1 MVMVRCGSA
10 SALVAGTRGGE
21 RCVYPQRRSV
31 AAGRCTAA
39 VLLVAAVLG
48 GGLFGGVFL
57 APAHAQTTNFPAP
70 PNGTLSRSQG
80 IDFVTIGQPGNSPWS
95 GNGTLGDRAIGR
107 GRVDYEYRIG
117 RFEVTTAQWV
127 EFMNA
132 AYDRPANDQI
142 PFMQLPGTWGAGG
155 AAPTVPGGRRW
166 SVPAGNEMR
175 PVGNISWRMAAIY
188 CNWLHNDKSLTRDA
202 FLTGAY
208 NVSTFGYTGPNGD
221 QFTDQA
227 ARSPG
232 AKYFIPTWDEWLK
245 ATHFDPNRLGTN
257 QPGWWTY
264 ANMRETVTPIGL
276 PPPFGTGEANAGS
289 GSAGIPLGSY
299 VNVMSPWGLYD
310 TAGGMS
316 EWTESIF
323 FSSTLDNTRLWDGS
337 AYDSTTQADWIA
349 TRGGDFPSFALG
361 NYGFRIAAAIPSPS
375 VGVAFMFIGGIAA
388 RRRRVTPS
396 RGHNQ
401 P

>member
-10 SALVAGTRGGE
+10 SALGAWMRGGG
-21 RCVYPQRRSV
+21 RRFV
-31 AAGRCTAA
+31 GADAAAVMPGAGMRVPA
-39 VLLVAAVLG
+39 VLLAAVLG
-48 GGLFGGVFL
+48 SGLGGGLCGGPFI
-57 APAHAQTTNFPAP
+57 APAHAQPTNFPAP

-80 IDFVTIGQPGNSPWS
+80 IDFVTIGQPGNAPWA

-142 PFMQLPGTWGAGG
+142 PFMQLPSTWGG
-155 AAPTVPGGRRW
+155 ASQSPTVPGGRRW
-166 SVPAGNEMR
+166 RVSQGNDML

-188 CNWLHNDKSLTRDA
+188 CNWLHNDKALTRDA

-232 AKYFIPTWDEWLK
+232 ARYFIPTWDEWLK
-245 ATHFDPNRLGTN
+245 ATHFDPNRFGQG
-257 QPGWWTY
+257 QPGWWSF

-299 VNVMSPWGLYD
+299 VNIMSPWGLYD

-349 TRGGDFPSFALG
+349 TRGGDFPSFALTG
-361 NYGFRIAAAIPSPS
+361 R
-375 VGVAFMFIGGIAA
+375 
-388 RRRRVTPS
+388 
-396 RGHNQ
+396 
-401 P
+401 

>member
-1 MVMVRCGSA
+1 MVMVRYGSA
-10 SALVAGTRGGE
+10 SALGAWMRGGG
-21 RCVYPQRRSV
+21 RRFVGADTSAV
-31 AAGRCTAA
+31 LLLAA
-39 VLLVAAVLG
+39 VLGSGLG
-48 GGLFGGVFL
+48 GGLFGGPFG
-57 APAHAQTTNFPAP
+57 ASANAQPTNFPAP

-80 IDFVTIGQPGNSPWS
+80 IDFVTIGQPGNAPWA

-142 PFMQLPGTWGAGG
+142 PFMQLPSTWGG
-155 AAPTVPGGRRW
+155 ASQSPTVPGGRRW
-166 SVPAGNEMR
+166 RVSQGNDML

-188 CNWLHNDKSLTRDA
+188 CNWLHNDKALTRDA

-232 AKYFIPTWDEWLK
+232 ARYFIPTWDEWLK
-245 ATHFDPNRLGTN
+245 ATHFDPSRFGQG
-257 QPGWWTY
+257 QPGWWSF

-323 FSSTLDNTRLWDGS
+323 FRSTLDNRRIADGS
-337 AYDSTTQADWIA
+337 AFDESTVADSV
-349 TRGGDFPSFALG
+349 RSFGGDFPSFALG
-361 NYGFRIAAAIPSPS
+361 NYGLRIAAAIPTPS
-375 VGVAFMFIGGIAA
+375 TGFAFVLCGVIAA
-388 RRRRVTPS
+388 RRRRVTTTIAK
-396 RGHNQ
+396 
-401 P
+401 

>member
-10 SALVAGTRGGE
+10 SALGAWMRGGG
-21 RCVYPQRRSV
+21 RRFVGADTS
-31 AAGRCTAA
+31 A
-39 VLLVAAVLG
+39 VLLLAAVLG
-48 GGLFGGVFL
+48 SGLGGGPFGASAF
-57 APAHAQTTNFPAP
+57 AQTTNFPAP

-80 IDFVTIGQPGNSPWS
+80 IDFVTIGQPGNAPWA

-142 PFMQLPGTWGAGG
+142 PFMQLPGVWGAVGTE
-155 AAPTVPGGRRW
+155 PTVTNARRW

-188 CNWLHNDKSLTRDA
+188 CNWLHNDKSLSRDA

-208 NVSTFGYTGPNGD
+208 NVGTFGYTGPNGD

-232 AKYFIPTWDEWLK
+232 ARYFIPTWDEWLK
-245 ATHFDPNRLGTN
+245 ATHFDPNRFGQG
-257 QPGWWTY
+257 QPGWWSF

-299 VNVMSPWGLYD
+299 VNIMSPWGLYD
-310 TAGGMS
+310 TAGGMK

-323 FSSTLDNTRLWDGS
+323 FSTTLDNGRIFDGS
-337 AYDSTTQADWIA
+337 AYDTSTISDIISFREAE
-349 TRGGDFPSFALG
+349 FPSFALG
-361 NYGFRIAAAIPSPS
+361 NYGFRIAAAIPSPNT
-375 VGVAFMFIGGIAA
+375 GIALGA
-388 RRRRVTPS
+388 LFFIALRRRRVTP
-396 RGHNQ
+396 
-401 P
+401 